1 MIQKLQ
7 GALYIF
13 INIFIICIIIIIIII
28 IIVIIIII
36 NSVTILPSQMKWLT
50 FLLGSQFDS
59 DSPAFLDLFLSSGA
73 RICSIMAFPSLA
85 NSDHVLSQFPLTFHQ
100 IHNRCPISSH
110 SL

>member
-28 IIVIIIII
+28 II
-36 NSVTILPSQMKWLT
+36 NSVTILLSQMKWLT

-59 DSPAFLDLFLSSGA
+59 HSPVFLDSFLSSGA

-85 NSDHVLSQFPLTFHQ
+85 NSDHVVVSVSINFLSNSQQMPHF
-100 IHNRCPISSH
+100 IS
-110 SL
+110 

>member
-28 IIVIIIII
+28 III
-36 NSVTILPSQMKWLT
+36 NSVTILLSQMKWLT

-59 DSPAFLDLFLSSGA
+59 HSPVFLDSFLSSGA
-73 RICSIMAFPSLA
+73 RSCSIMAFPSLA
-85 NSDHVLSQFPLTFHQ
+85 NSDHVVVSVSINFPSNSQQMPHF
-100 IHNRCPISSH
+100 IS
-110 SL
+110 